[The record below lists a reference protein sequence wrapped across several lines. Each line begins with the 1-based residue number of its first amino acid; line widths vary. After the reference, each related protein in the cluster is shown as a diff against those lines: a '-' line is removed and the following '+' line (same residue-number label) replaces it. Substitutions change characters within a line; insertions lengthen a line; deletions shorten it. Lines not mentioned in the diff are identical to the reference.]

1 MVRFREGE
9 RPEGREE
16 ALDRAASLLA
26 RLAPQDLSDVA
37 RAYTLYLQLVN
48 VCENAYRTHRLR
60 DTHDERHGERS
71 RDSPVSEGSHP
82 GRGRAGARI
91 TFVLTAHPTESRSPA
106 NIRLLR
112 RVQDHVLASLEAS
125 REIDRR
131 EIRNL
136 IQLAW
141 RVGTHPRRK
150 PTVDDEAAH
159 LFSLLTDPILS
170 EWIALT
176 EAGHEVLLRSWVGGD
191 KDGHP
196 GVGPDQTHASLQRS
210 RDRLLAFVEGVLLPP
225 VVEDSRLAA
234 EALAGTG
241 SPVGAS
247 APRKAGTPHRS
258 GPPRTSGP
266 PREADRPGEPGAADR
281 PGEPGAADRPGEPGA
296 ADIETAL
303 AGLGVSLRALDRVSR
318 GDGARVAALRASID
332 TFQALWRELQGIA
345 HPAIQRLSTLLGVFP
360 ALVVP
365 LELREERGHF
375 GPETPIAGMMA
386 RLSEI
391 GRGGSVEHYA
401 RAVVVSMTLEA
412 EDLLD
417 GQRLVDAVLGGD
429 ASDRPGNASK
439 PDGNASAAGGTTPDP
454 PGVASD
460 PDGAGS
466 VPACVPVI
474 PLFELPDVLERAPDI
489 LAETWKDERFR
500 EAVRKRGHLEVM
512 LGYSDTAKRMGM
524 LASRVALHDAMRRI
538 GEWAE
543 SEAIDPLFFHGHGG
557 SVGRGGGRIEDLA
570 ATWPPTAR
578 TPYKYTVQ
586 GEMVERTFASPA
598 ILRSLVEK
606 VARVQHDPPAYRG
619 VSDLTR
625 ELARRSQEAFER
637 RVASDSFRELLA
649 AATPYTRLEALTI
662 GSRPTS
668 RGEGGL
674 EKLRAIPWVLCWT
687 QTRLLLP
694 AWLGVGQAWR
704 EIRERPDIEEALA
717 DARANDPLFRSYSR
731 LLSFTMAKTEPRIW
745 RRYRRRLAGSFPEDD
760 AAEVEAAE
768 VEVAE
773 GEVAELDADYEAAID
788 LACRAVGGDS
798 LLPDRPWLEESIRYR
813 APMIHPL
820 NLIQID
826 LLERPEWSEEE
837 VRLFRETVTGIAAGM
852 LTTG

>member
-1 MVRFREGE
+1 MEEELGRALAAASGDAIFDAVEGIRRLMVRFREGD
-9 RPEGREE
+9 PEDREE
-16 ALDRAASLLA
+16 ALDLAADRLA
-26 RLAPQDLSDVA
+26 RLSPEDLSDVA

-60 DTHDERHGERS
+60 ETRADEQADGS
-71 RDSPVSEGSHP
+71 SPPASTDGDRDPVAED
-82 GRGRAGARI
+82 RGDQPHEAARARI

-106 NIRLLR
+106 NIGLLR
-112 RVQDHVLASLEAS
+112 RVQDHVLASLEAGTD
-125 REIDRR
+125 IDRR

-136 IQLAW
+136 IGLAW
-141 RVGTHPRRK
+141 RAGTHPRRK

-159 LFSLLTDPILS
+159 LFSLLTDRILS

-210 RDRLLAFVEGVLLPP
+210 RDRLLGFVEGVLLPP
-225 VVEDSRLAA
+225 VVEDGCLAA
-234 EALAGTG
+234 EALGVSGT
-241 SPVGAS
+241 PDRTS
-247 APRKAGTPHRS
+247 APPEADA
-258 GPPRTSGP
+258 
-266 PREADRPGEPGAADR
+266 PREPGEFREAPRPGGPGAHDLDA
-281 PGEPGAADRPGEPGA
+281 
-296 ADIETAL
+296 AL
-303 AGLGVSLRALDRVSR
+303 AGLRASLRALDRVSI
-318 GDGARVAALRASID
+318 GDGVRVAALRDSID
-332 TFQALWRELQGIA
+332 GFQSAWRDLQGIE
-345 HPAIQRLSTLLGVFP
+345 HPAIQRLSTLLRVFP

-365 LELREERGHF
+365 LELREERGRF
-375 GPETPIAGMMA
+375 APDSPIAAMMG
-386 RLSEI
+386 RLTEI
-391 GRGGSVEHYA
+391 ARGGSVEHYA

-417 GQRLVDAVLGGD
+417 AQRLVDAAFG
-429 ASDRPGNASK
+429 GNASD
-439 PDGNASAAGGTTPDP
+439 PGGTPADP
-454 PGVASD
+454 GETAPA
-460 PDGAGS
+460 
-466 VPACVPVI
+466 PACIPVI
-474 PLFELPDVLERAPDI
+474 PLFELPDVLDRAPDI
-489 LAETWKDERFR
+489 LAGTWRDERFR
-500 EAVRKRGHLEVM
+500 QAVRERGHLEVM

-543 SEAIDPLFFHGHGG
+543 SEGIDPLFFHGHGG

-619 VSDLTR
+619 VDDLTR
-625 ELARRSQEAFER
+625 ELARRSQEVFER

-674 EKLRAIPWVLCWT
+674 ETLRAIPWVLCWT
-687 QTRLLLP
+687 QTRLLLH
-694 AWLGVGQAWR
+694 AWLGIGQAWR
-704 EIRERPDIEEALA
+704 EIRERPGIEEALA
-717 DARANDPLFRSYSR
+717 DARANDPLLRSYSR

-745 RRYRRRLAGSFPEDD
+745 RRYRRRLAAGAAGGTSDREAGPDGDHQSDGSFTEDV
-760 AAEVEAAE
+760 AAGLE
-768 VEVAE
+768 
-773 GEVAELDADYEAAID
+773 ADYEAAVD
-788 LACRAVGGDS
+788 FACRAVGGDS

-826 LLERPEWSEEE
+826 LLEESEWSEAE